1 MSEKHTLTGTITHKM
16 DLQTFKNDFTKREFV
31 VCDDAEKY
39 PQEIKLELLK
49 DKCAILDKIPLN
61 SKVTVHFNIRG
72 NEYKDKFYV
81 NLQAWKIDVLEQ
93 HSEPTAQ
100 REMPVNRSIP
110 QNRPES
116 AHIPDDESDV
126 PF

>member
-16 DLQTFKNDFTKREFV
+16 DLQTFDSGFTKREFV

-39 PQEIKLELLK
+39 PQEVKLELIK

-72 NEYKDKFYV
+72 NEYKGKFYV
-81 NLQAWKIDVLEQ
+81 NLQAWRIEVLEEGDNQ
-93 HSEPTAQ
+93 PPKGSESWE
-100 REMPVNRSIP
+100 EMDKKAEAEEDVADDIP
-110 QNRPES
+110 
-116 AHIPDDESDV
+116 
-126 PF
+126 F